1 MMFGLHKYV
10 YAAAALACL
19 GLAGWGFYLKADNAR
34 LAMENA
40 ALSRSVAA
48 LAQQAENS
56 ALARD
61 VERVRADAEARRNAE
76 LQATIEAILTGDI
89 TDAPLDPDLAARL
102 NSLRG
107 TTD

>member
-1 MMFGLHKYV
+1 MFGLHRYV

-19 GLAGWGFYLKADNAR
+19 GLAGWGVYLKTDNAR
-34 LAMENA
+34 LHAENA

-48 LAQQAENS
+48 LMQQAAQS

-61 VERVRADAEARRNAE
+61 VERVRADAEARRNAD
-76 LQATIEAILTGDI
+76 LQVTIEAILTGDI